1 MSKLSAFLHPVQV
14 SLEKEIMISDRF
26 RDEKGNPVAFKIRSI
41 TQEENENLLKKARRV
56 RKVNGQLQEYSDSTD
71 YSRAMVV
78 AATVEPDFS
87 SKEMCEAYGVLDP
100 NLVPGKMLLTGE
112 YTKLLQ
118 AIATTLT
125 RLNCTECGCL
135 EPLETNYTL

>member
-118 AIATTLT
+118 AIVELSGLGDDFAAEEAK
-125 RLNCTECGCL
+125 N
-135 EPLETNYTL
+135 

>member
-14 SLEKEIMISDRF
+14 SLEKEIVISERF
-26 RDEKGNPVAFKIRSI
+26 QDENGNPVPFKIRSI

-56 RKVNGQLQEYSDSTD
+56 QKVNGQLQERTD
-71 YSRAMVV
+71 NTAYSRALVV

-100 NLVPGKMLLTGE
+100 NLVPVKMLLTGE

-118 AIATTLT
+118 AI
-125 RLNCTECGCL
+125 TEISGL
-135 EPLETNYTL
+135 GDDLAAEEAKN

>member
-14 SLEKEIMISDRF
+14 SLEKEIVISDRF
-26 RDEKGNPVAFKIRSI
+26 QDENGNPVPFKIRSI

-56 RKVNGQLQEYSDSTD
+56 QKVNGQLQEHTD
-71 YSRAMVV
+71 NTAYSRAMVV

-100 NLVPGKMLLTGE
+100 NLVPVKMLLTGE

-118 AIATTLT
+118 AIVELSGLGDDFAAEEAK
-125 RLNCTECGCL
+125 N
-135 EPLETNYTL
+135 

>member
-1 MSKLSAFLHPVQV
+1 MSKLSAFLHPVKV
-14 SLEKEIMISDRF
+14 SLEKEIVISDRF
-26 RDEKGNPVAFKIRSI
+26 QDEKGNPVAFKIRSI

-71 YSRAMVV
+71 YSRSMVV

-118 AIATTLT
+118 AIVELSGLGDDFAAEEAK
-125 RLNCTECGCL
+125 N
-135 EPLETNYTL
+135 

>member
-14 SLEKEIMISDRF
+14 SLEKEIVISERF
-26 RDEKGNPVAFKIRSI
+26 QDENGNPVPFKIRSI

-56 RKVNGQLQEYSDSTD
+56 QKVNGQLQEHTD
-71 YSRAMVV
+71 NTAYSRAMVV

-100 NLVPGKMLLTGE
+100 NLVPVKMLLTGE
-112 YTKLLQ
+112 YAKLLQ
-118 AIATTLT
+118 AI
-125 RLNCTECGCL
+125 TEISGL
-135 EPLETNYTL
+135 DDDLAAEEAKN

>member
-14 SLEKEIMISDRF
+14 SLEKEIVISERF
-26 RDEKGNPVAFKIRSI
+26 QDENGNPVPFKIRSI

-56 RKVNGQLQEYSDSTD
+56 QKVNGQRQEHTD
-71 YSRAMVV
+71 NTAYSRAMVV

-100 NLVPGKMLLTGE
+100 NLVPVKMLLTGE
-112 YTKLLQ
+112 YAKLLQ
-118 AIATTLT
+118 AI
-125 RLNCTECGCL
+125 TEISGL
-135 EPLETNYTL
+135 DDDLAAEEAKN